1 MSEIESGKERQED
14 RARETLYKK
23 IDEELK
29 ILADLK
35 RYTFTAFIA
44 VVVGAFNADEKFSVY
59 AGIIGIL
66 ILLTVFF
73 VLVVL
78 RYRKIKSYEDD

>member
-14 RARETLYKK
+14 RAREALYKR

-44 VVVGAFNADEKFSVY
+44 VVVGAFNADE
-59 AGIIGIL
+59 IL
-66 ILLTVFF
+66 SKYFGGGVALTLFLIF
-73 VLVVL
+73 CVLIVI
-78 RYRKIKSYEDD
+78 RYRKLKKYKDE